1 MEHAYVSYHRQRRVF
16 AIVQKWQEDTAGRVT
31 NGRDSVYPLQIK
43 DNQGTRKVAD
53 TAETLKGGIRQMA
66 LF

>member
-16 AIVQKWQEDTAGRVT
+16 AIVQKWQEDTAGPVT
-31 NGRDSVYPLQIK
+31 NGGDSVYTLQIK
-43 DNQGTRKVAD
+43 DNQAAAI